1 MGTIKSWLLLIVMTL
16 LGALGGYYLKK
27 AASQRIGFHI
37 SFLSFFAAG
46 ALLYGISAVLNIIVL
61 QQLPYTVVFPL
72 TSLTYIWTLLLSA
85 ILLKETIT
93 RRKIIG
99 VLFIIVGSIFLVL

>member
-1 MGTIKSWLLLIVMTL
+1 MTL

-46 ALLYGISAVLNIIVL
+46 GLLYGISAILNIIVL

-93 RRKIIG
+93 RKKIIG
-99 VLFIIVGSIFLVL
+99 VLFIIIGSIFLLL

>member
-1 MGTIKSWLLLIVMTL
+1 MTL

-46 ALLYGISAVLNIIVL
+46 GLLYGISAILNIIVL

-72 TSLTYIWTLLLSA
+72 TSITYIWTLLLSA

-93 RRKIIG
+93 RQKIIG

>member
-1 MGTIKSWLLLIVMTL
+1 MTL

-46 ALLYGISAVLNIIVL
+46 GLLYVISAILNIIVL

-93 RRKIIG
+93 RKKIIG
-99 VLFIIVGSIFLVL
+99 VLFIIIGSIFLVL

>member
-46 ALLYGISAVLNIIVL
+46 GLLYGISAILNIIVL

-72 TSLTYIWTLLLSA
+72 TSITYIWTLLLSA

-93 RRKIIG
+93 RQKIIG